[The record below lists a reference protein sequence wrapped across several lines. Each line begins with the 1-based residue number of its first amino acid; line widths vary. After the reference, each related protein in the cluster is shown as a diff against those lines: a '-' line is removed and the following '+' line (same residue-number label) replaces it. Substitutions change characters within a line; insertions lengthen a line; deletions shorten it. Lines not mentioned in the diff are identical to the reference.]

1 MSFWSTEFMN
11 DRRKQ
16 WLAALVKFQFRV
28 GSTWHDAVINT
39 KRIVGNRV
47 EIIVSFPRTS
57 SGSQTI
63 TAVRIID
70 VTGKQCGFQE
80 TEVVRAS
87 SQGVLTKF
95 ELPIYE
101 KEGEKLSDMD
111 FMEDEVPKTT
121 TEKKTSSKLDVLRK
135 RMKK

>member
-1 MSFWSTEFMN
+1 MSFWSTDFMN

-80 TEVVRAS
+80 TEFVRAS

-95 ELPIYE
+95 EFPIYE
-101 KEGEKLSDMD
+101 KEGE
-111 FMEDEVPKTT
+111 EA
-121 TEKKTSSKLDVLRK
+121 
-135 RMKK
+135 